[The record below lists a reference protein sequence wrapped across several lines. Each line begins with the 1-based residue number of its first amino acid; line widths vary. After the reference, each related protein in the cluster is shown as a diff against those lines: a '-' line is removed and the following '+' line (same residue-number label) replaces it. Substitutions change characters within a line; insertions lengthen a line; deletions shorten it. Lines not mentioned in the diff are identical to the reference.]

1 MLRKLKMLS
10 LEEGFVVNCN
20 GAKDHKRNI
29 DKQEAFGKMIRSMT
43 GFGRGEYVDDV
54 RKVTVEIRAVN
65 HRYCDIYVKMPRKYS
80 FAEEKIKAAIKNK
93 LSRGKI
99 EVSVSVDNFGV
110 SDADVRLD
118 KDLARKYYNALT
130 ELSESFDV
138 GELTGISL
146 SLLAKMPDVIRT
158 APAEEDEEEMLRCL
172 LDATDK
178 AVIDICSMRET
189 EGAKLVEDISM
200 RADIISDIRSRIEK
214 RAPELEK
221 EYAAKFKVR
230 IEELLDGVYEVPD
243 ERIALEAAI
252 FADKAN
258 ITEELVRLNSH
269 VEQLRGFLKSS
280 DESIGKKID
289 FLIQEMNREANTI
302 GSKSNDKEITSMM
315 LDLKAEIEKIR
326 EQVQNIE

>member
-1 MLRKLKMLS
+1 
-10 LEEGFVVNCN
+10 
-20 GAKDHKRNI
+20 
-29 DKQEAFGKMIRSMT
+29 MIKSMT
-43 GFGRGEYVDDV
+43 GFGRGEYIDDV
-54 RKVTVEIRAVN
+54 RKITVEIRAVN
-65 HRYCDIYVKMPRKYS
+65 HRYCDIFIKIPRKYS
-80 FAEEKIKAAIKNK
+80 FAEEKIKSLIKSR

-118 KDLARKYYNALT
+118 KDLAGKYYKALI
-130 ELSESFDV
+130 ELSETFEI
-138 GELTGISL
+138 GELMGPSL

-172 LDATDK
+172 LDAAGK
-178 AVIDICSMRET
+178 AADDICRMRET
-189 EGAKLVEDISM
+189 EGAKLAEDIAM
-200 RADIISDIRSRIEK
+200 RADIIADIRSRIET

-221 EYAAKFKVR
+221 EYAAKCRAR
-230 IEELLDGVYEVPD
+230 IEELLDGVYEVPE
-243 ERIALEAAI
+243 ERVALEAAI

-258 ITEELVRLNSH
+258 ITEELVRLESH
-269 VEQLRGFLKSS
+269 IMQLREFPKGKE
-280 DESIGKKID
+280 DSIGKKID

>member
-1 MLRKLKMLS
+1 
-10 LEEGFVVNCN
+10 
-20 GAKDHKRNI
+20 
-29 DKQEAFGKMIRSMT
+29 MIRSMT

-54 RKVTVEIRAVN
+54 RKITVEIRAVN
-65 HRYCDIYVKMPRKYS
+65 HRYCDIFVKMPRKYS
-80 FAEEKIKAAIKNK
+80 FAEEKIKAAVKNR

-99 EVSVSVDNFGV
+99 EVSVAVDNYGQ

-118 KDLARKYYNALT
+118 KDLAAKYYKALS
-130 ELSESFDV
+130 ELSETFEI

-158 APAEEDEEEMLRCL
+158 APAEEDEEEMMRCIMNAA
-172 LDATDK
+172 DR
-178 AVIDICSMRET
+178 AVADICTMRET

-214 RAPELEK
+214 RAPDLEK
-221 EYAAKFKVR
+221 EYAAKFRAR
-230 IEELLDGVYEVPD
+230 IEELLDGVYEVPE
-243 ERIALEAAI
+243 ERVALEAAV

-258 ITEELVRLNSH
+258 ITEELVRLDSH
-269 VEQLRGFLKSS
+269 IIQLREFLKGRE
-280 DESIGKKID
+280 DSIGKKID

-302 GSKSNDKEITSMM
+302 GSKSNDKEITAMM

>member
-1 MLRKLKMLS
+1 
-10 LEEGFVVNCN
+10 
-20 GAKDHKRNI
+20 
-29 DKQEAFGKMIRSMT
+29 MIRSMT

-54 RKVTVEIRAVN
+54 RKITVEIRAVN
-65 HRYCDIYVKMPRKYS
+65 HRYCDIFVKMPRKYS
-80 FAEEKIKAAIKNK
+80 FAEEKIKAAVKNR

-99 EVSVSVDNFGV
+99 EVSVAVDNYGQ

-118 KDLARKYYNALT
+118 KDLAAKYYKALS
-130 ELSESFDV
+130 ELSETFEI

-158 APAEEDEEEMLRCL
+158 APAEEDEEEMMRCIMNAA
-172 LDATDK
+172 DR
-178 AVIDICSMRET
+178 AVADICTMRET

-221 EYAAKFKVR
+221 EYAAKFRAR
-230 IEELLDGVYEVPD
+230 IEELLDGVYEVPE
-243 ERIALEAAI
+243 ERVALEAAV

-258 ITEELVRLNSH
+258 ITEELVRLDSH
-269 VEQLRGFLKSS
+269 IIQLREFLKGRE
-280 DESIGKKID
+280 DSIGKKID

-302 GSKSNDKEITSMM
+302 GSKSNDKEITAMM